1 MNLRLTYVA
10 AAAVALFSGGI
21 PAFATPVPVSWTIN
35 SSKSVFTLKIPD
47 QDFRNNGFGFLIHVR
62 NQNSGTA
69 WNKGNSASIAGTVQ
83 TTWDPNPANP
93 NNPAIAFT
101 GSGNNIVGVNS
112 GTYRPNATSYSGGT
126 INPDGTANGGNFSN
140 SSAQPAVFAAQVQD
154 FGTAFPF
161 TASYIGFYNTFFDV
175 SSGNIGVNGAPARE
189 ALEAVR
195 SMAC

>member
-1 MNLRLTYVA
+1 MNLRLTFVV
-10 AAAVALFSGGI
+10 AAAVALVSGGI

-47 QDFRNNGFGFLIHVR
+47 QTINVNNSNLQIRVR

-93 NNPAIAFT
+93 SNPAIAFT
-101 GSGNNIVGVNS
+101 GSGSGIVGVNS
-112 GTYRPNATSYSGGT
+112 GTYRPNAASYSGGT

-140 SSAQPAVFAAQVQD
+140 SSAQPAVFAAQVQAVEI
-154 FGTAFPF
+154 GIPF
-161 TASYIGFYNTFFDV
+161 TAAYIGFYNTFFDV
-175 SSGNIGVNGAPARE
+175 LSSSLGVSGRPGGGAW
-189 ALEAVR
+189 
-195 SMAC
+195 